1 MYTHGTILHTEA
13 SCLCV
18 CGPVSYL
25 ITQTRVSW
33 KYRRVLQAGRM
44 RLTLPQEALRMYTHG
59 TILHTEASCLCV
71 CGPVSCLITQTRV
84 SWKYRRVLQAGRMRL
99 TLPQEA

>member
-44 RLTLPQEALRMYTHG
+44 RLTLPQEALRMCTHVRS
-59 TILHTEASCLCV
+59 TILHYWQCTPIKHYDLSLN
-71 CGPVSCLITQTRV
+71 VS
-84 SWKYRRVLQAGRMRL
+84 
-99 TLPQEA
+99 